1 MTRGLEMGSTALLQ
15 FWCVVLHE
23 SGRLWCDRRAIP
35 ARASSPPG
43 LGS

>member
-1 MTRGLEMGSTALLQ
+1 MGTAAFLQ
-15 FWCVVLHE
+15 FWGVALHE
-23 SGRLWCDRRAIP
+23 SGRSLCDRRAIP